1 MSIPFYINPATG
13 ELELTAD
20 PSPLRESL
28 GKRFNLD
35 QISTRAKTLSPT
47 KSYAEKP
54 TYNWEEGDWW
64 DLDDQSVGN
73 TKILEDFEIT
83 EEMRRRPNA
92 EGGRIGLAQGTPLYT
107 ATADNFKLLDN
118 LILNTKKTLN
128 EIKAAFGGNPKAGN
142 QGINKL
148 IKAWSG
154 SSKDRVVPK
163 DRFKYYKFTADSPKV
178 KEVIGLFENGM
189 SKKAIEFET
198 GISRKEIRNIFH
210 KFKPEYI
217 GDENLPK
224 GEGRWGIQKRRLKII
239 KELTDYW
246 KDKPGGKKMLE
257 ELTTKLR
264 EIKLKNAEILTMSD
278 KAILNNEKFKEAM
291 NLDVKGLKAGKGINF
306 NRYKNLTDAEYIA
319 KVKAMAETN
328 QFYQPEHFIAINKKN
343 PASMNPK
350 NIYTAVGKMGGQMEV
365 MKNLINNNPNDK
377 RVSDII
383 KLFKSQNLPIPKT
396 ETSAIKK
403 VGSKIMT
410 GAEKVFRP
418 LFVPAVDAAVGV
430 KDPSDPFFWMSKAF
444 WAHAM
449 DKYGI
454 TKTHDMLKKTPDFK
468 GKAKILRDMSLRMGL
483 TPNVVRGVSKVSWPL
498 TAYASLA
505 KWQSE
510 PFMKTSKKAEELGI
524 DVSQYV
530 DRTGGVID
538 FTDELYE
545 EIAKRESGKGMDY
558 ATGGIASLIK

>member
-1 MSIPFYINPATG
+1 MSYVPWFKRMEPITLG
-13 ELELTAD
+13 ERCE
-20 PSPLRESL
+20 
-28 GKRFNLD
+28 LD
-35 QISTRAKTLSPT
+35 QFSTRAKPLSPT
-47 KSYAEKP
+47 KSYAQKP
-54 TYNWEEGDWW
+54 YNWEEGDWW

-73 TKILEDFEIT
+73 TAILEDFDHT
-83 EEMRRRPNA
+83 TATMHKD
-92 EGGRIGLAQGTPLYT
+92 GGRIGLAQGTPLYT

-148 IKAWSG
+148 IEAWSG

-178 KEVIGLFENGM
+178 KEVIELFENGM

-224 GEGRWGIQKRRLKII
+224 GEGSWGIQKRRLKII

-246 KDKPGGKKMLE
+246 KDKPGGKTMLE
-257 ELTTKLR
+257 ELTKKLR

-278 KAILNNEKFKEAM
+278 EAILNNKMFEEAM

-319 KVKAMAETN
+319 KVKAMAKTN
-328 QFYQPEHFIAINKKN
+328 QFYQPEHLIAINKKN

-365 MKNLINNNPNDK
+365 LKNYVNKNPDGK
-377 RVSDII
+377 ITQEI
-383 KLFKSQNLPIPKT
+383 KTLLKNQNLALPKT
-396 ETSAIKK
+396 ETSALKK

-418 LFVPAVDAAVGV
+418 LFVPAVDAAVGE

-454 TKTHDMLKKTPDFK
+454 TRTHDMLKKTPDFK

-505 KWQSE
+505 KWRAE

-545 EIAKRESGKGMDY
+545 EIAKRESGQGMDY
-558 ATGGIASLIK
+558 AQGGIASLIK

>member
-1 MSIPFYINPATG
+1 MSYVPWFKRMEPITLG
-13 ELELTAD
+13 E
-20 PSPLRESL
+20 
-28 GKRFNLD
+28 RFEMD
-35 QISTRAKTLSPT
+35 QFSTRAKPLSPT
-47 KSYAEKP
+47 KSYAQKP
-54 TYNWEEGDWW
+54 PYNWEQGNWW

-73 TKILEDFEIT
+73 TAILEDFDHT
-83 EEMRRRPNA
+83 TATMHKD
-92 EGGRIGLAQGTPLYT
+92 GGRIGLAQGTPLYT

-148 IKAWSG
+148 IEAWSG

-178 KEVIGLFENGM
+178 KEVIELFENGM
-189 SKKAIEFET
+189 SKKAIEFKT

-246 KDKPGGKKMLE
+246 KDKPGGKTMLE
-257 ELTTKLR
+257 ELTKKLR

-278 KAILNNEKFKEAM
+278 EAILNNKMFEEAM

-319 KVKAMAETN
+319 KVKAMAKTN
-328 QFYQPEHFIAINKKN
+328 QFYQPEHLIAINKKN

-365 MKNLINNNPNDK
+365 LKNYVNKNPDGK
-377 RVSDII
+377 ITQEI
-383 KLFKSQNLPIPKT
+383 KTLLKNQNLALPKT
-396 ETSAIKK
+396 ETSALKK

-410 GAEKVFRP
+410 GAEKVLRP
-418 LFVPAVDAAVGV
+418 LFVPAVDAAVGE

-454 TKTHDMLKKTPDFK
+454 TRTHDMLKKTPDFK

-505 KWQSE
+505 KWRAE

-545 EIAKRESGKGMDY
+545 EIAKRESGQGMDY
-558 ATGGIASLIK
+558 AQGGIASLIK

>member
-1 MSIPFYINPATG
+1 MSYVPWFKRMEPITLG
-13 ELELTAD
+13 E
-20 PSPLRESL
+20 
-28 GKRFNLD
+28 RFELD
-35 QISTRAKTLSPT
+35 QFSTRAKPLSPI
-47 KSYAEKP
+47 KSYAQKP
-54 TYNWEEGDWW
+54 PYNWEQGNWW

-73 TKILEDFEIT
+73 TAILEDFDHT
-83 EEMRRRPNA
+83 TATMHKD
-92 EGGRIGLAQGTPLYT
+92 GGRIGLAQGTPLYT

-148 IKAWSG
+148 IEAWSG

-178 KEVIGLFENGM
+178 KEVIELFENGM
-189 SKKAIEFET
+189 SKKAIEFKT

-246 KDKPGGKKMLE
+246 KDKPGGKTMLE
-257 ELTTKLR
+257 ELTKKLR

-319 KVKAMAETN
+319 KVKAMAKTN
-328 QFYQPEHFIAINKKN
+328 QFYQPEHLIAINKKN

-365 MKNLINNNPNDK
+365 LKNYVNKNPDGK
-377 RVSDII
+377 ITQEI
-383 KLFKSQNLPIPKT
+383 KTLLKNQNLALPKT
-396 ETSAIKK
+396 ETSALKK

-418 LFVPAVDAAVGV
+418 LFVPAVDAAVGE

-454 TKTHDMLKKTPDFK
+454 TRTHDMLKKTPDFK

-505 KWQSE
+505 KWRAE

-545 EIAKRESGKGMDY
+545 EIAKRESGQGMDY
-558 ATGGIASLIK
+558 AQGGIASLIK

>member
-1 MSIPFYINPATG
+1 
-13 ELELTAD
+13 
-20 PSPLRESL
+20 
-28 GKRFNLD
+28 
-35 QISTRAKTLSPT
+35 
-47 KSYAEKP
+47 
-54 TYNWEEGDWW
+54 
-64 DLDDQSVGN
+64 
-73 TKILEDFEIT
+73 
-83 EEMRRRPNA
+83 
-92 EGGRIGLAQGTPLYT
+92 
-107 ATADNFKLLDN
+107 
-118 LILNTKKTLN
+118 
-128 EIKAAFGGNPKAGN
+128 
-142 QGINKL
+142 
-148 IKAWSG
+148 
-154 SSKDRVVPK
+154 
-163 DRFKYYKFTADSPKV
+163 
-178 KEVIGLFENGM
+178 M
-189 SKKAIEFET
+189 SKKAIEFKT

-224 GEGRWGIQKRRLKII
+224 GEGSWGIQKRRLKII

-278 KAILNNEKFKEAM
+278 EAILNNKMFEEAM

-319 KVKAMAETN
+319 KVKAMAATN
-328 QFYQPEHFIAINKKN
+328 QFYQPEHFIAINKQN

-365 MKNLINNNPNDK
+365 LKNYVNKNPDGK
-377 RVSDII
+377 ITQEI
-383 KLFKSQNLPIPKT
+383 KTLLKNQNLALPKT
-396 ETSAIKK
+396 ETSALKK

-418 LFVPAVDAAVGV
+418 LFVPAVDAAVGE

-454 TKTHDMLKKTPDFK
+454 TRTHDMLKKTPDFK

-505 KWQSE
+505 KWRAE

-545 EIAKRESGKGMDY
+545 EIAKRESGQGMDY
-558 ATGGIASLIK
+558 AQGGIASLIK